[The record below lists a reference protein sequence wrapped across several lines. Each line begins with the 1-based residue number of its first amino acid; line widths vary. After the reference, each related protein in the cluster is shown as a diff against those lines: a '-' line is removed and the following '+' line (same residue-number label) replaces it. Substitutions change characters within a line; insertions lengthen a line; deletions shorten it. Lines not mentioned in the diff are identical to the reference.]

1 MAKKTLGHIELEWT
15 CPSCGTRNPGRA
27 QNCRSCGTPM
37 PADLRFEVGVGQPL
51 DTSEET
57 AARVAQGPDIH
68 CPYCGARNAGAATTC
83 RQCGG
88 DLSEGA
94 RRAAGGVLGAYQSGP
109 PPDVTCPHCGATNP
123 GAATTCAQ
131 CGGALPRPMAAA
143 PAGETEPAPTAA
155 KRRSIALPIALLAGL
170 LACVG
175 IVLVIRSLG
184 RSTAMVGTVAEVEWT
199 YTIVM
204 EQLAPVEYEA
214 WRDEVPRDARLG
226 ECASKVRRTV
236 DEPVPGATEVCGR
249 LMWRTRARGRG
260 AWYKNAAMTCRRVVS
275 LHRAGM
281 GQCREETATG
291 ADLEPYWPAAGHRRR
306 APQGPHRDL
315 SRCVR
320 CGRQPAGVPTG
331 EPGRIPALHPGEPL
345 GDRGEPPGRGALRRA
360 RAVGPR
366 PSGQLAAGGAAAC
379 AQPLPSSVQ
388 SRYPGAEP

>member
-123 GAATTCAQ
+123 GAATSCAQ

-199 YTIVM
+199 YTIAM

-236 DEPVPGATEVCGR
+236 DEPVPGATEVCG
-249 LMWRTRARGRG
+249 TPYVEDTGTG
-260 AWYKNAAMTCRRVVS
+260 QGRVVQEC
-275 LHRAGM
+275 RYDVPDAWCRYTVQEWVKAG
-281 GQCREETATG
+281 EETATG
-291 ADLEPYWPAAGHRRR
+291 ADLEPYWPAVLVTGGGRRE
-306 APQGPHRDL
+306 G
-315 SRCVR
+315 SRTETYRVVFDADGSR
-320 CGRQPAGVPTG
+320 PVYQPASLDEYQRFIPGSRWEIAVNRLGVV
-331 EPGRIPALHPGEPL
+331 L
-345 GDRGEPPGRGALRRA
+345 
-360 RAVGPR
+360 
-366 PSGQLAAGGAAAC
+366 S
-379 AQPLPSSVQ
+379 
-388 SRYPGAEP
+388 AEPAP